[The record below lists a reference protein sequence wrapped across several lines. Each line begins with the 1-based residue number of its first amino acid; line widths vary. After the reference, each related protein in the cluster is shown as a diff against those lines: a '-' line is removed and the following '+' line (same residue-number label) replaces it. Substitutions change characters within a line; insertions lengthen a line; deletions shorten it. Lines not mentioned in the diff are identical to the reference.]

1 MAEEEY
7 EYEYEYYPE
16 TGDIEQDWINKQTSK
31 VVEYDELAAVD
42 KQRMD
47 LVRHRAREQMDFFS
61 LDRANINNTNN
72 IKNDK
77 DIKTFNDITPWSDN
91 QELVCS
97 APLVPASQE
106 ERKASSQKARGIG
119 STAPWSH
126 LKIDL
131 FDNATE
137 QQTVKGVRQ
146 FKLKL
151 GFVYPDKPN
160 QSLSAGLNHAWR
172 FVKRGFDFNDSDDL
186 AHYNLLEQLY
196 QTAKDEYSDV
206 RASKCYDNIRGQKG
220 RSIIGISVILC
231 QMADPGEYYI
241 ILIDGKDCYDITL
254 TNKNLTLNQQ
264 KNNCVA
270 SGSMGT
276 ATTLPKL
283 KARDFHSRGT
293 N

>member
-1 MAEEEY
+1 MADEY
-7 EYEYEYYPE
+7 EYDYEYYLE
-16 TGDIEQDWINKQTSK
+16 TGDIEKDWIAKQTSK
-31 VVEYDELAAVD
+31 LVEYDSLSSID
-42 KQRMD
+42 KQMMD
-47 LVRHRAREQMDFFS
+47 LVRARAEQQMNFFA
-61 LDRANINNTNN
+61 LDRANIKDTKD

-106 ERKASSQKARGIG
+106 KREATPQEARGIG
-119 STAPWSH
+119 SAAAWSH

-131 FDNATE
+131 FDNARDK
-137 QQTVKGVRQ
+137 QTVKGVRQ

-151 GFVYPDKPN
+151 GFVYPDRPN

-196 QTAKDEYSDV
+196 QTAKDEYPDV

-220 RSIIGISVILC
+220 RSIIGISVIVC
-231 QMADPGEYYI
+231 EMSEPGEYYV
-241 ILIDGKDCYDITL
+241 ILVDGTDCYDITL
-254 TNKNLTLNQQ
+254 SNKNLTLNQQ
-264 KNNCVA
+264 KNNCIA
-270 SGSMGT
+270 SGSWGT

-293 N
+293 K